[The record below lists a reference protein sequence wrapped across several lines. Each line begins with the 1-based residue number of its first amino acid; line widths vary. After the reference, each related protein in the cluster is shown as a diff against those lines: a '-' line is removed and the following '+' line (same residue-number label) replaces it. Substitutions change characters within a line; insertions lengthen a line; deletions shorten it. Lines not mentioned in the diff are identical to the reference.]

1 MPRAKLDARKID
13 RAALEAIRIRAVQQV
28 QAGESPE
35 KVIQALGFT
44 RRCIYSWLSMYRAGG
59 WGALKS
65 RKAPGRARRLSAKDM
80 RWIYRTVTGKN
91 PLQLGFSFAL
101 WTRAMIRALIIE
113 HCGVRLSL
121 VSVGRLLAQLGL
133 SCQKPLW
140 RAYQQDRSRVEQWL
154 KREYP
159 AIRALAKRENAQI
172 FFEDESGVRSDF
184 HSGSTW
190 AVKGQTPVVR
200 VTGQRF
206 SLNMISAI
214 SARGELRFMV
224 VKGGVGAAVFIR
236 FLKRLIQGTKRPI
249 FLIVDGH
256 PAHRAKAVT
265 QYVSTVTQR
274 LKLFFL
280 PAYSPEL
287 NPDEQ
292 VWNDVKNNAV
302 GRSRLENPEDLRRTV
317 IGRLRFLQ
325 KSPERVRSFFQMPE
339 TRYAA

>member
-1 MPRAKLDARKID
+1 MSKRKLDARKID
-13 RAALEAIRIRAVQQV
+13 RAALEAIRVRAVQRV

-35 KVIQALGFT
+35 AVIAALGFT
-44 RRCIYSWLSMYRAGG
+44 RRCIYTWLAMYRAGG
-59 WGALKS
+59 WDALKA
-65 RKAPGRARRLSAKDM
+65 RKAPGRARRLSARDM
-80 RWIYRTVTGKN
+80 QWIYRTVTGKN

-101 WTRAMIRALIIE
+101 WTRAMIRALIAK

-133 SCQKPLW
+133 TCQKPLW
-140 RAYQQDRSRVEQWL
+140 RAYQQDGSRVEQWL

-159 AIRALAKRENAQI
+159 RIRALAKREKADI

-190 AVKGQTPVVR
+190 AVRGQTPVVR
-200 VTGQRF
+200 ATGQRF

-214 SARGELRFMV
+214 SPRGKLRFMV
-224 VKGGVGAAVFIR
+224 VKGGVGAEVFIR
-236 FLKRLIQGTKRPI
+236 FLKRLIEGAKRPI

-256 PAHRAKAVT
+256 PSHRARAVKA
-265 QYVSTVTQR
+265 YVESLGGR

-302 GRSRLENPEDLRRTV
+302 GRTRLEDPEDLHRTV
-317 IGRLRFLQ
+317 VGRLRFLQ
-325 KSPERVRSFFQMPE
+325 KSPQRVRNFFQMPE